1 MDMDENLPRRA
12 DDPIAA
18 LQRQDLDPFSV
29 EELRERVTALEAEI
43 SRTRKKIEYAVNHK
57 ASAEALFR
65 RSEEHTSEL
74 KSLMRTSYA
83 LFCLKKTQTTSTF
96 TTVPPHT
103 AST

>member
-65 RSEEHTSEL
+65 R
-74 KSLMRTSYA
+74 
-83 LFCLKKTQTTSTF
+83 
-96 TTVPPHT
+96 
-103 AST
+103 